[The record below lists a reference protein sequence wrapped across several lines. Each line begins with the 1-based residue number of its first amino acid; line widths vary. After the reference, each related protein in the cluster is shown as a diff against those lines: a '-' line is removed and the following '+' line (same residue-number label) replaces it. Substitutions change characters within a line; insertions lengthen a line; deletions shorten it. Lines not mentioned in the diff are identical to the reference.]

1 MTDALQLLVEMGSQK
16 LFAQAVILLISVSQV
31 VRITDM
37 RHWHWAIE

>member
-37 RHWHWAIE
+37 CHWHWAIE